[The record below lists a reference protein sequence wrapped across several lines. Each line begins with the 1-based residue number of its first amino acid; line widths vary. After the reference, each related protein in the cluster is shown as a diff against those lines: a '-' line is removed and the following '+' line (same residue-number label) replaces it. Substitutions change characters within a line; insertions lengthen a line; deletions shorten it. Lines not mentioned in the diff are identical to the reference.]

1 MSERVGDMVGDAG
14 VGPASPPARGPI
26 HCGLRLTVSPEVYR
40 VATTECLLVAD
51 TPREQSALCVRRPT
65 SQLCETRKCFEFYV
79 PSSSAAAGT
88 WEPGA
93 SLGSGSQFSSLKSK
107 NPKPEIT
114 QFTPA
119 ALATAHAHTDHRH
132 SRTDTTL
139 GSGTVSECQAG
150 QTLTSDD

>member
-1 MSERVGDMVGDAG
+1 VSERVGDMVGDAG

-114 QFTPA
+114 QFTSRG
-119 ALATAHAHTDHRH
+119 TGHCTCTHRSQTQSHRH
-132 SRTDTTL
+132 HTGEWDCLRV
-139 GSGTVSECQAG
+139 SGW
-150 QTLTSDD
+150 SDADE